1 MPKFMKDK
9 AIGLLD
15 SGLETYLLAL
25 YGLTLP
31 SMRVRKRQDSK
42 YAPVMGLFGAS
53 TELIIKACLVQE
65 KSIDA
70 MYKNN
75 DAKSGIYKIGTE
87 VLKEFKEDVKNESR
101 KSAVKWNIRR
111 SCPAYSL

>member
-31 SMRVRKRQDSK
+31 SVRVRERQDSK
-42 YAPVMGLFGAS
+42 YAPVMGLFGTS
-53 TELIIKACLVQE
+53 TELIIKACHSVWNTKAKKYGKYYCRKDYHKIKQYF
-65 KSIDA
+65 IRPDA
-70 MYKNN
+70 
-75 DAKSGIYKIGTE
+75 GI
-87 VLKEFKEDVKNESR
+87 
-101 KSAVKWNIRR
+101 
-111 SCPAYSL
+111 